1 MSHEI
6 TLMLIA
12 HGPLY
17 LIAIATLIK
26 AWRTHEEVRNGLGER
41 IIKGVGEEAK
51 TVAEALAEMQRRS
64 GR

>member
-6 TLMLIA
+6 TVVIIA

-26 AWRTHEEVRNGLGER
+26 AWRTHEEVRNGLAKR
-41 IIKGVGEEAK
+41 ISKDLATRAGWEEF
-51 TVAEALAEMQRRS
+51 EE
-64 GR
+64 